1 MDEPLSSIDSDSR
14 ETFYSL
20 LKDICDMGK
29 TLLVITHD
37 IDMAR
42 KYSDSLIVLSEGR
55 VSFSGP
61 TTELTKNKMNKLVD

>member
-1 MDEPLSSIDSDSR
+1 
-14 ETFYSL
+14 
-20 LKDICDMGK
+20 MGK